1 LLSTDTTGDQIYM
14 FTDKSASGKLSSK
27 ENIIRGSPAMFAT
40 RTIDDTRNQRFE
52 ETNRR
57 FINVTPN
64 VTPEK
69 IRDANSLIWQRYGL
83 TSEEYD
89 EAVVSTEDKEKAK
102 HIVAVICAKLKK
114 HAEYF
119 KPKQASVR
127 IPFLYSIET
136 PYNSEWSMTVNARM
150 VRYLTIITKIHMDNR
165 PRLVR
170 KDNPNFFYPISI
182 FADLKETLELME
194 LAGSNVRPYLANWY
208 NDKFLPIFKD
218 QKGVKVD
225 VGEDGKTIR
234 EDYVAVTSKLL
245 CDITNVSNEVLRH
258 KYIDPLINQ
267 GIIDKARSKIRK
279 NEKLLRGIINT

>member
-1 LLSTDTTGDQIYM
+1 
-14 FTDKSASGKLSSK
+14 
-27 ENIIRGSPAMFAT
+27 
-40 RTIDDTRNQRFE
+40 
-52 ETNRR
+52 
-57 FINVTPN
+57 
-64 VTPEK
+64 
-69 IRDANSLIWQRYGL
+69 
-83 TSEEYD
+83 
-89 EAVVSTEDKEKAK
+89 
-102 HIVAVICAKLKK
+102 
-114 HAEYF
+114 
-119 KPKQASVR
+119 
-127 IPFLYSIET
+127 
-136 PYNSEWSMTVNARM
+136 
-150 VRYLTIITKIHMDNR
+150 
-165 PRLVR
+165 
-170 KDNPNFFYPISI
+170 
-182 FADLKETLELME
+182 LME